1 MEYQCSDCP
10 RRCGALRTDVRGS
23 GYCRAPA
30 LPHVIR
36 AAAHFGEEPCISGS
50 RGAGT
55 VFFTG
60 CSLRCV
66 FCQNH
71 KISRAVSGIALSAD
85 ALCDLMLHLQDTGV
99 HNIELVTPTHYT
111 RVIAEALS
119 KAELSIP
126 VVWNSSGYELPETLR
141 LLDGL
146 VQVYMPDLK
155 YLHAGTSGRYSSAPD
170 YPEAVVPAIDE
181 MFRQRGNY
189 RVDDQGIL
197 QSGVLIRHLI
207 LPGNIEES
215 RDVIDLV
222 ADRFPKGS
230 VLFSLMS
237 QYTPMGSA
245 EAFPEL
251 SRTVSSEENEALL
264 HYLHQRGLDDGFW
277 QEPSAAGTGSIPP
290 FDGTGL
296 DFSRH
301 PRNNDLGIH
310 HGNDIAI
317 HIQKHQQEVES

>member
-1 MEYQCSDCP
+1 MEYRCSDCP
-10 RRCGALRTDVRGS
+10 RRCGALRTDLSGS
-23 GYCRAPA
+23 GFCRAPA
-30 LPHVIR
+30 RPHIIR

-55 VFFTG
+55 IFFTG

-66 FCQNH
+66 FCQNRE
-71 KISRAVSGIALSAD
+71 ISRTVSGRTFSSD
-85 ALCDLMLHLQDTGV
+85 ALRDLMLRLQDTGV

-119 KAELSIP
+119 KADLAIP

-141 LLDGL
+141 LLEGL

-155 YLHAGTSGRYSSAPD
+155 YLHAGTSGRYSAAPD
-170 YPEAVVPAIDE
+170 YPDAVIPAIDE
-181 MFRQRGNY
+181 MFRQRGSY
-189 RVDDQGIL
+189 RMDDHGIL

-222 ADRFPKGS
+222 ADRYPRGS
-230 VLFSLMS
+230 ILFSLMS
-237 QYTPMGSA
+237 QYTPMVSA

-251 SRTVSSEENEALL
+251 SRTVSPEENEDLL
-264 HYLHQRGLDDGFW
+264 HYLRLRGLDDGYW
-277 QEPSAAGTGSIPP
+277 QEPSSAGEESIPL

-296 DFSRH
+296 DFSNK
-301 PRNNDLGIH
+301 PRNNNSGICH
-310 HGNDIAI
+310 ENGISN
-317 HIQKHQQEVES
+317 HIQNHHQEVES